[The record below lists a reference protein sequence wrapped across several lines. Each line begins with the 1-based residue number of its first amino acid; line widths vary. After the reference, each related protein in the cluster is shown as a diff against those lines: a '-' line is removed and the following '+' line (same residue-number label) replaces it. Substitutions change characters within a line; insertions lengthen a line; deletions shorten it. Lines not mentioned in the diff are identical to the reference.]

1 MNFLYFTFG
10 TMIFL
15 LIVADIVK
23 TAFSSNGGGKLTA
36 WVSLGIW
43 HVFFRAAGKKANSKL
58 LEYAGPTVLV
68 SILLVWVIG
77 MWLGFFIL
85 LLSDVD
91 SVINSTTK
99 ANTDTWEKLYYAGFT
114 LSTLGIGDYIPSNN
128 FWRVFTNIAA
138 YSGLVFITTSIT
150 YFVPVLSAVSLKSKL
165 SLYINSMG
173 KSPQQILL
181 NSWNGK
187 DFNSFFENVS
197 DLCQML
203 IHHTM
208 NHHSYPVIHYFHKS
222 KIDLAFAPAFV
233 MLDEVHQL
241 LSNVIKDDIS
251 IDTLKMKMLQTTLDQ
266 HLKMLQK
273 SYLNGESP
281 IEETPNFTQLLKEKE
296 DFFKKAEDNTYS
308 DNKLEERRKWLTI
321 MLEKTGWSWDAVH
334 NNIE

>member
-1 MNFLYFTFG
+1 M
-10 TMIFL
+10 
-15 LIVADIVK
+15 IVADIIK
-23 TAFSSNGGGKLTA
+23 TAFSSNGGGKLTE

-43 HVFFRAAGKKANSKL
+43 HVFFTAAGKKANSKL

-77 MWLGFFIL
+77 MWFGFFIM
-85 LLSDVD
+85 LLSDID

-114 LSTLGIGDYIPSNN
+114 LSTLGVGDYIPSNN

-150 YFVPVLSAVSLKSKL
+150 YFVPVLSAVALKSKL

-187 DFNSFFENVS
+187 DFNSFIDNVS

-222 KIDLAFAPAFV
+222 TIDLAFAPAFV
-233 MLDEVHQL
+233 MLDEVHHL

-251 IDTLKMKMLQTTLDQ
+251 IDTLKMKMLKTTLDQ
-266 HLKMLQK
+266 HLEMLQK
-273 SYLNGESP
+273 SYLNDESA
-281 IEETPNFTQLLKEKE
+281 IEVTPHLTQLLKEKE
-296 DFFKKAEDNTYS
+296 DYFKKAEDYKYC
-308 DNKLEERRKWLTI
+308 DNKLEKRRKLLTL
-321 MLEKTGWSWDAVH
+321 MLEKTGWSWEAIH
-334 NNIE
+334 NNID